1 VLTFE
6 VILSIYFTALS
17 IFWLHR
23 QRVGS
28 DRNTNGVIDRL
39 IRTALQ
45 TGIAPLLF
53 ALAGLIAFSK
63 IECFS
68 LSLSDTHHSLPVAL
82 PNTNLFITFVIP
94 IGRTYS
100 AVYISLISKYM
111 KHEC

>member
-1 VLTFE
+1 MIQHTYVLTIE
-6 VILSIYFTALS
+6 VILNISFTALS

-63 IECFS
+63 IELFS
-68 LSLSDTHHSLPVAL
+68 LSLILIIHFQLPY
-82 PNTNLFITFVIP
+82 PT
-94 IGRTYS
+94 RTCLS
-100 AVYISLISKYM
+100 RL
-111 KHEC
+111 